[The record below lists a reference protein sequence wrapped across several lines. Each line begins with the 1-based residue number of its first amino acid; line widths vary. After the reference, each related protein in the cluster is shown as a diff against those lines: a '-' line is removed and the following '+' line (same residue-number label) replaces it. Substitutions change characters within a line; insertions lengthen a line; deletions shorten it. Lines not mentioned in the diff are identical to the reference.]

1 MKSLGITTLIAIL
14 LLFVAPLLGV
24 KDDYKTMEYEE
35 IGNVMLLNIEPYIK
49 TLETTSALADELAYV
64 GDKIMD
70 VLSTLQEWSNTLL
83 EFQNKMFSSIADFI
97 KGFFEHET
105 GQTCSGN
112 YEDGWTCG
120 SSEGGGGGSFGGGGR

>member
-1 MKSLGITTLIAIL
+1 MKSLGITTIIAIL

-70 VLSTLQEWSNTLL
+70 VLSKLQEWSNKLL
-83 EFQNKMFSSIADFI
+83 EFQNKMFSAIADFL
-97 KGFFEHET
+97 KGIFETES
-105 GQTCSGN
+105 GQTCTGDYDSGF
-112 YEDGWTCG
+112 TCG
-120 SSEGGGGGSFGGGGR
+120 SSEGGGGGSFGGGR